1 MTETTWRTHMCGD
14 ARPDHVGETMILAG
28 WCARRRD
35 HGGLVF
41 VDLRD
46 RSGVTQLVIN
56 PELAPEAAALAHQ
69 VRNEFV
75 LRAEGTLVARTAET
89 VNPNMPTGSVELQ
102 VRALEIVSR
111 STPLPFQLDEENVDE
126 TLRLRYRWLDLRRDK
141 LQRNI
146 GLRAQMVGI
155 IRREME
161 AAGFLDIQTPILF
174 KPTPEGARDFVV
186 PSRLQPGRFY
196 ALPQSP
202 QILKQLTMVAGFD
215 RYYQIAVCFRDEDLR
230 ADRVQEITQLDV
242 EMSFPDQELL
252 FALMERM
259 YARIWEECLGVQ
271 IETPFPR
278 LTFAEADRRFGSDKP
293 DTRFGL
299 ELEDA
304 TDVTRGS
311 EFGVFAN
318 AQAVRFLRVPQELSR
333 ADLARLEELA
343 KEWGAKG
350 LAYLVYDEEG
360 EVRSPIAKF
369 LSEDELARFRGDP
382 ASTVLFAADTWEA
395 TSRVLGALR
404 SHLGDELGLIDDD
417 AFTFL
422 WVTDFPM
429 FERDEEAGR
438 WTAVHHPFTRP
449 VAEWSDRFHDE
460 PANALAHTY
469 DLVVNGNELGGGSF
483 RIHEPEI
490 QAKVFELLGLTEEE
504 QRTKFGFLLDAL
516 AMGAP
521 PHGGIAL
528 GIDRM
533 VMVLASEPNLRDVI
547 AFPKNQA
554 GADPMSGAPSDVTQ
568 EQLDELGIRLTGV
581 ASAVR
586 PTAQEPA
593 ARITRHD
600 DEAPHVQ
607 QPAPVGEP
615 EAPTGPVMSPDDS

>member
-1 MTETTWRTHMCGD
+1 MIWRTHMCGEP
-14 ARPDHVGETMILAG
+14 RKELVGEKLILSG
-28 WCARRRD
+28 WAARRRD
-35 HGGLVF
+35 HSGLIF

-46 RSGVTQLVIN
+46 RTGITQLVIN
-56 PELAPEAAALAHQ
+56 PELATQAAELAHQ
-69 VRNEFV
+69 IRNEFV
-75 LRAEGTLVARTAET
+75 LRAEGTLVARSDET
-89 VNPNMPTGSVELQ
+89 VNATMPTGEVELQ
-102 VRALEIVSR
+102 VANLEIVSR

-174 KPTPEGARDFVV
+174 KPTPEGARDFIV
-186 PSRLQPGRFY
+186 PSRLQKGRFF

-215 RYYQIAVCFRDEDLR
+215 RYYQIAICFRDEDLR

-242 EMSFPDQELL
+242 EMSFPDEELL
-252 FALMERM
+252 FELMERM
-259 YARIWEECLGVQ
+259 YARIWRECLGSE
-271 IETPFPR
+271 IATPFPR
-278 LTFAEADRRFGSDKP
+278 MTFEEADSRFGSDKP
-293 DTRFGL
+293 DTRYEL

-304 TDVTRGS
+304 TEATRGS
-311 EFGVFAN
+311 QFGVFAG
-318 AQAVRFLRVPQELSR
+318 AEAVRFLRIPQELSR
-333 ADLARLEELA
+333 GDLAKLEELA

-382 ASTVLFAADTWEA
+382 ASTVLFAADTWET
-395 TSRVLGALR
+395 TSRVLGVLR
-404 SHLGDELGLIDDD
+404 QHLARQLGLVDDET
-417 AFTFL
+417 FTFL

-429 FERDEEAGR
+429 FKRDEEAGH
-438 WTAVHHPFTRP
+438 WGAVHHPFTRP
-449 VAEWSDRFHDE
+449 TTEWEGSFHDD
-460 PANALAHTY
+460 PKRALAHTY
-469 DLVVNGNELGGGSF
+469 DLIVNGNELGGGSF
-483 RIHEPEI
+483 RIHEPEL
-490 QAKVFELLGLTEEE
+490 QAKVFDLLGLSAEE
-504 QRTKFGFLLDAL
+504 QRAKFGFLLDAL

-533 VMVLASEPNLRDVI
+533 TMVLAGEPNLRDVI

-554 GADPMSGAPSDVTQ
+554 GVDPMSGAPSDVTQ
-568 EQLDELGIRLTGV
+568 EQLLELGIQLH
-581 ASAVR
+581 
-586 PTAQEPA
+586 EPQA
-593 ARITRHD
+593 
-600 DEAPHVQ
+600 
-607 QPAPVGEP
+607 
-615 EAPTGPVMSPDDS
+615 